1 MALSGALHGRLTLV
15 RRLLGPPVPPPV
27 CGVTALINTTT
38 IKQILYIIC
47 NDKTVIY
54 ILNIYEIQTATKTY
68 MSNLVRTTRF

>member
-1 MALSGALHGRLTLV
+1 MLWCKATYVGYAPHREVDHGVAMALSGALHGRLILV

-38 IKQILYIIC
+38 IKQMLYIIC

-54 ILNIYEIQTATKTY
+54 I
-68 MSNLVRTTRF
+68 F